1 MARLP
6 DIHERFL
13 GTAVGRLSEDARL
26 VGVAAGGSYL
36 TNNPKACL
44 KRLTYPWHK
53 GLKVPAQN
61 EAYASPSRCG
71 LKRSG

>member
-1 MARLP
+1 VL
-6 DIHERFL
+6 F
-13 GTAVGRLSEDARL
+13 GRPIGIGGYTF
-26 VGVAAGGSYL
+26 VYAGGSYL